1 MRVLVTGAAGYV
13 GRHLCDRLRRAGMD
27 VTGLVRR
34 SAPGLTVPVRYADL
48 SDVDAIPRALDGID
62 VVIHSAARVGAGTAA
77 AFERDNVAGTRHLV
91 SALNGRRLLHLSTV
105 QVYGTRRL
113 VDADERCPVDPGAD
127 PYSATKAEAE
137 RIVAALPTGWLIFRP
152 AVVWGGPHDSRLMPS
167 LRRLSLI
174 RSVVFPGPCRS
185 PMPFTH
191 VDNLADM
198 VLAALD
204 RPNVDREV
212 FNVADGSL
220 ADGVSVSFRDFVL
233 RYGERA
239 GRPFRLVA
247 SAPVPALTAAIRAGA
262 AVAGR
267 VGLAWPTGL
276 RPEVL
281 RLFNTPCTL
290 SVARARDRLGVI
302 PSPREHLQ

>member
-1 MRVLVTGAAGYV
+1 VLVTGAAGYV
-13 GRHLCDRLRRAGMD
+13 GRHLCDRLRDAGVD

-34 SAPGLTVPVRYADL
+34 PAQGLTVPVRSADL
-48 SDVDAIPRALDGID
+48 SDAAALPRVLDGID
-62 VVIHSAARVGAGTAA
+62 VVVHSAARVGAGTLA
-77 AFERDNVAGTRHLV
+77 AFERDNVVGTRHLV
-91 SALNGRRLLHLSTV
+91 SALDGRRLLHLSTV

-127 PYSATKAEAE
+127 PYSVTKAESE
-137 RIVAALPTGWLIFRP
+137 RVVAALPNGWVIFRP

-167 LRRLSLI
+167 VRRLSMFRTI
-174 RSVVFPGPCRS
+174 VFPGPCRS

-198 VLAALD
+198 VLAALE
-204 RPNVDREV
+204 RPAVDREV

-247 SAPVPALTAAIRAGA
+247 SAPVPVLSAAIRAGA

-290 SVARARDRLGVI
+290 SVTRARERLGVD
-302 PSPREHLQ
+302 PRPREHLL